1 MVLSSTWRLGYTMYG
16 AKLPHHMEYLT
27 KKLAKQGL
35 EIYSVTPDWSRG
47 GRSLRGRE
55 IRTWLDENPDP
66 PVDEWVVLDDEYFY
80 DFNSYN
86 ITPHWVETSYY
97 SRDGG
102 LTDDKVEEAIRVL
115 NGGLPDGIQ
124 NDE

>member
-1 MVLSSTWRLGYTMYG
+1 
-16 AKLPHHMEYLT
+16 MEYLT

-55 IRTWLDENPDP
+55 IRTWLDENPDLP
-66 PVDEWVVLDDEYFY
+66 IDGWVVLDDEYFY

-86 ITPHWVETSYY
+86 ITPHWVQTSYY
-97 SRDGG
+97 SEDGG
-102 LTDDKVEEAIRVL
+102 LTDDKVEEAIQVL
-115 NGGLPDGIQ
+115 NEGSLI
-124 NDE
+124 